1 MVTDMV
7 TDAPPH
13 APGALLAPGLEVVGL
28 LRRGRTLDVYD
39 VWSRQRMCRCIAKT
53 LRQDSSADQPARRR
67 LIQEGRLLRRLT
79 HPHIARCYEVVESC
93 SPVRPVVV
101 LETLSGATLAYLI
114 DERDRLSVE
123 ECVVLGLQLSSALAY
138 LHSNGFLHL
147 DLKPS
152 NIVAESSKAKLI
164 DLSIAHPRGKRRSIM
179 GTRDYMAPEQID
191 GDELTEAT
199 DVWGLGLV
207 LYEAATGTLPFESD
221 GDDLDDTSDE
231 DDFYPQLDRT
241 FVSVREHRRLPRLL
255 AECIDKCLQ
264 QEPGL
269 RPSLEQ
275 LFDALTRVAAL
286 DPKTIG
292 AVYESAATVTN
303 R

>member
-1 MVTDMV
+1 MVTDI
-7 TDAPPH
+7 PPH
-13 APGALLAPGLEVVGL
+13 APGSLLAPGLEVVGH

-39 VWSRQRMCRCIAKT
+39 VWSRQRMCRCVAKT
-53 LRQDSSADQPARRR
+53 LRQDRSADQPARRR

-123 ECVVLGLQLSSALAY
+123 ECAVLGLQLSSALAY

-164 DLSIAHPRGKRRSIM
+164 DLSIAHPRGKRRLIM

-207 LYEAATGTLPFESD
+207 LYEAATGALPFESD
-221 GDDLDDTSDE
+221 RDDLVDTSDE

-264 QEPGL
+264 HEPGL
-269 RPSLEQ
+269 RPSLEH

>member
-1 MVTDMV
+1 VTDVV
-7 TDAPPH
+7 TDTPPH
-13 APGALLAPGLEVVGL
+13 APGSLLAPGLEVIGH

-39 VWSRQRMCRCIAKT
+39 VWSRQRMCRCVAKT
-53 LRQDSSADQPARRR
+53 LIQDRTAEQQARRG

-79 HPHIARCYEVVESC
+79 HPHIVRCYEVVESC

-114 DERDRLSVE
+114 DERDRLSIG
-123 ECVVLGLQLSSALAY
+123 ECAVLGLQLSSALAY
-138 LHSNGFLHL
+138 MHLNAYLHL

-152 NIVAESSKAKLI
+152 NIVADSSKAKLI
-164 DLSIAHPRGKRRSIM
+164 DLSIAHPRGKRRAIM
-179 GTRDYMAPEQID
+179 GTRDYMAPEQIN
-191 GDELTEAT
+191 GEELTEAT

-207 LYEAATGTLPFESD
+207 LYEAATGALPFESG
-221 GDDLDDTSDE
+221 GDDLADTSDE
-231 DDFYPQLDRT
+231 DFYPQLDRT
-241 FVSVREHRRLPRLL
+241 FVSVREHRRLPPLL

-264 QEPGL
+264 QEPAL
-269 RPSLEQ
+269 RPSLEE
-275 LFDALTRVAAL
+275 LFDRLTRVAAI

-292 AVYESAATVTN
+292 AVYQSAATETN

>member
-1 MVTDMV
+1 MTDLVTE
-7 TDAPPH
+7 TPPH
-13 APGALLAPGLEVVGL
+13 APGSLLAPGLEVVGH

-39 VWSRQRMCRCIAKT
+39 VWSRQRMCRCVAKT
-53 LRQDSSADQPARRR
+53 LRQDRSAEQPARRR

-79 HPHIARCYEVVESC
+79 HPHIVRCYEVVEGG

-123 ECVVLGLQLSSALAY
+123 ECALLGLQLSSALGY
-138 LHSNGFLHL
+138 LHSNAYLHL

-152 NIVAESSKAKLI
+152 NIVSDSGKAKLI
-164 DLSIAHPRGKRRSIM
+164 DLSIASPRGKRRVTM
-179 GTRDYMAPEQID
+179 GTRDYMAPEQIT
-191 GDELTEAT
+191 GEVLTDAT

-207 LYEAATGTLPFESD
+207 LYEAATGALPFESEA
-221 GDDLDDTSDE
+221 DDPADMSDE
-231 DDFYPQLDRT
+231 DFYPQLDRA
-241 FVSVREHRRLPRLL
+241 FVSVREHRRLPKLM
-255 AECIDKCLQ
+255 ADCIDRCLQ
-264 QEPGL
+264 EEPAL

-275 LFDALTRVAAL
+275 LFDSLSRVAAV

-292 AVYESAATVTN
+292 AEYQSTATATN